1 MAVSQRGG
9 PDRSKEVAV
18 EGGSRA
24 ETSCKPETPPYLLP
38 PWGGVPTSTGL
49 QGPAPSP
56 GLKV

>member
-1 MAVSQRGG
+1 MAVSQRSG
-9 PDRSKEVAV
+9 PDRSKEVAG

-24 ETSCKPETPPYLLP
+24 ETSCKPPYLLP